1 MKSRSSLWL
10 ALIVSVLLPL
20 SSISAQTLTEEING
34 IFSEVLEIELR
45 GPGAHGNHFLPSR
58 VSTSASVISAIGN
71 LISTSA
77 SSFPLSSTSVGLT
90 FDLSSGV
97 PIASRTS
104 AGPIFGERGQTL
116 GQGRMNL
123 GMNYSSLDLAKVRGL
138 RTEDISFTLLHEDI
152 GTVGIYGDDPNE
164 HDYIEL
170 NMNLD
175 LDARVIAF
183 YGTYG
188 LSDRID
194 IGIAIPYVTVK
205 VSADPFARMNS
216 YTYSTDGL
224 ANHFFSGTSADP
236 VLTLNAPGVEESR
249 SGIGDIALRAKWHAH
264 RGQRHD
270 VGMLFEARLAT
281 GDEEN
286 FLGQG
291 SSSYK
296 ALAIVST
303 TAGSFSPYANIG
315 YDIRT
320 SEVSRNRLEMA
331 FGYDQKLS
339 DRFTLAVEWK
349 GQYEMGEQVSELDF
363 PDAVE
368 IRAEYDLANPQTSQ
382 VVRPTNIPAYDNDHI
397 SNASFGVKWTPSPKF
412 LGYLNI
418 ILPTNDGGLR
428 SNMITTFGLEMN
440 L

>member
-1 MKSRSSLWL
+1 MKSRSYCRLALLVVLWL
-10 ALIVSVLLPL
+10 PLASV
-20 SSISAQTLTEEING
+20 SAQTLSEEING
-34 IFSEVLEIELR
+34 IFGQVLDINLA
-45 GPGAHGNHFLPSR
+45 GPGAHGNHFLPSN
-58 VSTSASVISAIGN
+58 VSTSGKVISALGN

-77 SSFPLSSTSVGLT
+77 SQFPLSSTSVGLT

-97 PIASRTS
+97 PVATRTS

-116 GQGRMNL
+116 GKGRMNI

-138 RTEDISFTLLHEDI
+138 RTEDIRFTFLHQDI

-170 NMNLD
+170 DMHLD

-188 LSDRID
+188 LSDRLD
-194 IGIAIPYVTVK
+194 VGVAIPLVTVSVK
-205 VSADPFARMNS
+205 ADPFARMNS
-216 YTYSTDGL
+216 YTYSTTGS
-224 ANHFFSGTSADP
+224 ANHYFSGTSLAP
-236 VLTLNAPGVEESR
+236 VLTLNVPGVDESR
-249 SGIGDIALRAKWHAH
+249 TGIGDIALRAKWHAY
-264 RGQRHD
+264 RGERHD

-291 SSSYK
+291 AASYK
-296 ALAIVST
+296 AVAIVST
-303 TAGSFSPYANIG
+303 TAGSFSPYANLG

-320 SEVSRNRLEMA
+320 SDVARNRLEMA

-339 DRFTLAVEWK
+339 DRFTMAVEWK
-349 GQYEMGEQVSELDF
+349 GEFEMGEQVSELDF
-363 PDAVE
+363 PEDVLVMSE
-368 IRAEYDLANPQTSQ
+368 QNPT
-382 VVRPTNIPAYDNDHI
+382 VVASVIRPTNIPAYDNDHAT
-397 SNASFGVKWTPSPKF
+397 NASFGVKWTPSPKF
-412 LGYLNI
+412 LGYLNF
-418 ILPTNDGGLR
+418 ILPTNTGGLR
-428 SNMITTFGLEMN
+428 SNVVTTFGLEIN